1 MIGWVE
7 RSASPGFAMAI
18 APDITALVGRTP
30 MVRLNRLPKAWGCSA
45 EIVAKLES
53 FNPTASVKD
62 RIAGAMVEAAE
73 SAGTIAPER
82 TVLVEPT
89 SGNTGIALAMVAA
102 ARGYRLILTM
112 PDTMSTE
119 RRAMLRA
126 YGAELQL
133 TPGMEGM
140 QGAIERARE
149 LVKEIPGA
157 YLLQQFDNPANPA
170 VHAASTAEEIWADT
184 EGVLDALVAGVG
196 TGGTITGCARV
207 LKERQPKLSVVAVE
221 PAASPVLAGG
231 VAGPHRLQGIGAGFI
246 PPVLEMDLIDE
257 IIAVSDDEAMDVGRR
272 LAREEGLL
280 CGVSSGAAVAAALRL
295 GQRPVMEGCRIV
307 VILASFGE
315 RYLSTPMFST
325 AAPLPAR
332 RDAQL

>member
-1 MIGWVE
+1 M
-7 RSASPGFAMAI
+7 PI
-18 APDITALVGRTP
+18 APDITHLVGRTP
-30 MVRLNRLPKAWGCSA
+30 LVRLNRLPERSGCLA
-45 EIVAKLES
+45 ELVAKLES

-62 RIAGAMVEAAE
+62 RIAGSMVQAAE
-73 SAGTIAPER
+73 QAGTIAPGR

-133 TPGMEGM
+133 TPGNEGM
-140 QGAIERARE
+140 QGALDLAKE
-149 LVKEIPGA
+149 LVSEIPEA
-157 YLLQQFDNPANPA
+157 YLLQQFNNPANPA
-170 VHAASTAEEIWADT
+170 VHAATTAEEIWSDT
-184 EGVLDALVAGVG
+184 EGEIDALVAGVG

-207 LKERQPKLSVVAVE
+207 LKQRNPDLKVIAVE

-231 VAGPHRLQGIGAGFI
+231 APGPHRIQGIGAGFV
-246 PPVLEMDLIDE
+246 PSVFDHSLIDE
-257 IIAVSDDEAMDVGRR
+257 ILGVSDQEAMDVGRR

-280 CGVSSGAAVAAALRL
+280 SGVSSGAAVAAALQL
-295 GQRPVMEGCRIV
+295 GQRPEMAGKRIV

-315 RYLSTPMFST
+315 RYLSTPMFSAS
-325 AAPLPAR
+325 AAPTAW
-332 RDAQL
+332 RDGQL

>member
-1 MIGWVE
+1 M
-7 RSASPGFAMAI
+7 SI
-18 APDITALVGRTP
+18 APDITDLVGRTP
-30 MVRLNRLPKAWGCSA
+30 LVRLNRLPERSGCLA
-45 EIVAKLES
+45 ELVAKLES

-62 RIAGAMVEAAE
+62 RIAGSMVQAAE
-73 SAGTIAPER
+73 QAGTIAPGR

-133 TPGMEGM
+133 TPGNEGM
-140 QGAIERARE
+140 QGALDLARE
-149 LVKEIPGA
+149 LVSEIPEA
-157 YLLQQFDNPANPA
+157 YLLQQFNNPANPE
-170 VHAASTAEEIWADT
+170 VHAATTAEEIWSDT
-184 EGVLDALVAGVG
+184 GGEIDALVAGVG

-207 LKERQPKLSVVAVE
+207 LKQRNPDLKVIAVE

-231 VAGPHRLQGIGAGFI
+231 APGPHRIQGIGAGFV
-246 PPVLEMDLIDE
+246 PSVFDQSLIDE
-257 IIAVSDDEAMDVGRR
+257 IVGVSDQEAMEVGRR

-280 CGVSSGAAVAAALRL
+280 SGVSSGAAVAAALRL
-295 GQRPVMEGCRIV
+295 GQRPEMAGKRIV

-315 RYLSTPMFST
+315 RYLSTPMFSAS
-325 AAPLPAR
+325 AAAPAR
-332 RDAQL
+332 RDGQL

>member
-1 MIGWVE
+1 
-7 RSASPGFAMAI
+7 
-18 APDITALVGRTP
+18 L
-30 MVRLNRLPKAWGCSA
+30 A
-45 EIVAKLES
+45 EVVAKLES

-62 RIAGAMVEAAE
+62 RIAGSMVQAAE
-73 SAGTIAPER
+73 QAGTIAPGR

-133 TPGMEGM
+133 TPGNEGM
-140 QGAIERARE
+140 QGALDLAKE
-149 LVKEIPGA
+149 LVSEIPEA
-157 YLLQQFDNPANPA
+157 YLLQQFNNPANPA
-170 VHAASTAEEIWADT
+170 VHAATTAEEIWSDT
-184 EGVLDALVAGVG
+184 EGEIDALVAGVG

-207 LKERQPKLSVVAVE
+207 LKQRNPDLKVIAVE

-231 VAGPHRLQGIGAGFI
+231 TPGPHRIQGIGAGFV
-246 PPVLEMDLIDE
+246 PSVFDQSLIDE
-257 IIAVSDDEAMDVGRR
+257 ILGVTDQDAMEVGRR
-272 LAREEGLL
+272 LAKEEGLL
-280 CGVSSGAAVAAALRL
+280 SGVSSGAAVAAALRL
-295 GQRPVMEGCRIV
+295 GQRPEMAGKRIV

-315 RYLSTPMFST
+315 RYLSTPMFS
-325 AAPLPAR
+325 ASADGPAR
-332 RDAQL
+332 RDGQL